1 MIVNSS
7 TTVPLR
13 DDRPPE
19 QWERRWMLGARAFS
33 THGNHWFAGWP
44 AVSPDVEACVAIQND
59 DAVGGGLGKRIETV
73 ADDTEDTT
81 KCSV

>member
-1 MIVNSS
+1 MDVG
-7 TTVPLR
+7 R
-13 DDRPPE
+13 
-19 QWERRWMLGARAFS
+19 ARAFS
-33 THGNHWFAGWP
+33 THGHHWFAGWP

-81 KCSV
+81 KCSVRTIKYHQYLNYISLP